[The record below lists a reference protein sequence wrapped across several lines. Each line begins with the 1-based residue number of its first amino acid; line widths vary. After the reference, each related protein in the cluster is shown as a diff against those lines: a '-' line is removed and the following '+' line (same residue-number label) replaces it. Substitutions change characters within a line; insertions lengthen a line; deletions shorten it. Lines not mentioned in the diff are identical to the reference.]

1 MISENLN
8 HETGGTFA
16 NEDIVTEQSA
26 NTKYILVQ
34 AAAPSNPYDGQ
45 IWTNTSSDP
54 PIQKV
59 YDATNTAY
67 LERHPIWYESTS
79 SAVFVLPAAT
89 PTING
94 TIVIQY
100 EAGGGGTTLF
110 LKAGTATLDWWRRTG

>member
-1 MISENLN
+1 MSENTD

-34 AAAPSNPYDGQ
+34 AAAPTTPYDGQ
-45 IWTNTSSDP
+45 ISTNTSSDP

-67 LERHPIWYESTS
+67 LERRPIWYETTS
-79 SAVFVLPAAT
+79 SAVPVVPTAT

-94 TIVIQY
+94 TLVLQY
-100 EAGGGGTTLF
+100 EEGGSGTTLF
-110 LKAGTATLDWWRRTG
+110 VKSATTPNDWWRRAG